1 MKIEICDEQVDRI
14 VVDFLKW
21 HIGYCEQ
28 EVYDPYETNDN
39 RAHLVSALYRT
50 LEFCTTRGEYQGF
63 VEDMKNEDH

>member
-1 MKIEICDEQVDRI
+1 MENI
-14 VVDFLKW
+14 VVEFLKL

-50 LEFCTTRGEYQGF
+50 LEYCTTIEEYKSF
-63 VEDMKNEDH
+63 VEDRKNARNSV